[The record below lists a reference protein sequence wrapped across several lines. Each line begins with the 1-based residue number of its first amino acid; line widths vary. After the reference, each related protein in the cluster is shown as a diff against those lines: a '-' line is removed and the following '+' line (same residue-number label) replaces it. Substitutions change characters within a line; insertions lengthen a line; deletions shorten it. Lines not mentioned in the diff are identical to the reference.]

1 MKKILAILVALSMLV
16 CLTSCA
22 KISVVVPNK
31 SNPNNQQDN
40 NPSNQVPDDFNNDFT
55 DNNQDN
61 SFDNNSND
69 VQNDN
74 SQSGQ
79 LSDNPADWSTA
90 QIVDYYKK
98 AAGRTH
104 NSVTS
109 YQNMTMR
116 KDSLKAPGINGTLL
130 SFAEGVMAT
139 ALSNNSKDIKGITGG
154 HQKLVV
160 SDVASAKAYKNG
172 NNIVIEM
179 KMKEQVD
186 KGDGDMYS
194 GTVGH
199 AISVVGDIDSVIGQF
214 SGLGMN
220 AQIADKDCT
229 LHYKNPVLK
238 VTINSNGMIINGTWS
253 YVVYITLNNLQIKAM
268 GLTVPV
274 QQATSIVDFYV
285 ILNGGFK
292 S

>member
-1 MKKILAILVALSMLV
+1 MKKILAIFVAISMLV
-16 CLTSCA
+16 CLSSCA

-31 SNPNNQQDN
+31 TTQNNQQNDN
-40 NPSNQVPDDFNNDFT
+40 NNDFQMPDDSF
-55 DNNQDN
+55 DNNQNQDN
-61 SFDNNSND
+61 SFDDNSND
-69 VQNDN
+69 VQNN
-74 SQSGQ
+74 NTQSGEV
-79 LSDNPADWSTA
+79 SDNPSDWTTA

-116 KDSLKAPGINGTLL
+116 KDSLSAPGINSSLL
-130 SFAEGVMAT
+130 SFAEGVMSK

-154 HQKLVV
+154 HQNLVV
-160 SDVASAKAYKNG
+160 SDVAAAKAYKNG

-179 KMKEQVD
+179 KMKEQTD
-186 KGDGDMYS
+186 KGNGKMYE

-214 SGLGMN
+214 SGLGME
-220 AQIADKDCT
+220 ARIADEDCT
-229 LHYKNPVLK
+229 LQYKNPVLK

-253 YVVYITLNNLQIKAM
+253 YVVYITLNNLEIKAM
-268 GLTVPV
+268 GMTVPV
-274 QQATSIVDFYV
+274 NQATSIVDFYV

>member
-61 SFDNNSND
+61 SFDNND
-69 VQNDN
+69 AQNDN

-139 ALSNNSKDIKGITGG
+139 ALSN
-154 HQKLVV
+154 
-160 SDVASAKAYKNG
+160 
-172 NNIVIEM
+172 
-179 KMKEQVD
+179 
-186 KGDGDMYS
+186 
-194 GTVGH
+194 
-199 AISVVGDIDSVIGQF
+199 
-214 SGLGMN
+214 
-220 AQIADKDCT
+220 IAFA
-229 LHYKNPVLK
+229 L
-238 VTINSNGMIINGTWS
+238 SNVFG
-253 YVVYITLNNLQIKAM
+253 
-268 GLTVPV
+268 
-274 QQATSIVDFYV
+274 
-285 ILNGGFK
+285 
-292 S
+292 